1 MLCVRPLTDENMF
14 VMDAGGGDVK
24 ELYNPLYIGES
35 ENLNTRYKGYAKMTT
50 VRPRVRTF
58 LAAFRGKIDFCYWVL
73 DGADKKKLVMVQNLL
88 IWGFKPSANTQGV
101 RNALDGVML
110 KPVPA
115 H

>member
-73 DGADKKKLVMVQNLL
+73 DDADKKKLVMVQNLL

-110 KPVPA
+110 KPIPA